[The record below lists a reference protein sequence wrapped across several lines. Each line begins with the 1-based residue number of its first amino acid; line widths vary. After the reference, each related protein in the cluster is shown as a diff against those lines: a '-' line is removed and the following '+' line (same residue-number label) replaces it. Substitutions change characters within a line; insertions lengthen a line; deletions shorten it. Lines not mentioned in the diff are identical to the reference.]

1 MPPRQGER
9 RERVRRQRCVTP
21 VAAPAWRRKPL
32 LAVVLVALLAGLAS
46 GCSSKSALGSAP
58 SPGTVPTTT
67 TPSPQSSSA
76 ATAARL
82 LEPDG
87 IGFWNRH
94 QGLLVETVTTPAC
107 RAGSSRCRG
116 GQIDSTTD
124 GGRTWTA
131 TDRVPVPLKAVAT
144 APGGAAWVET
154 GRCGAASPDA
164 CTSSLLLVSADG
176 GRRWWEVH
184 SAESVTSVSPVSSTA
199 AWAVPASRDGNPTGP
214 RQLVYTDDGG
224 QRWQTEPSPCSQS
237 RGPGTWA
244 VDFTTPRIGWVLCA
258 GEPATDMQ
266 AKALYV
272 TTDAGRSWRLRATT
286 PPLPGQAAAP
296 PGAGR
301 LPLVGY
307 LPGLDMT
314 GNGTG
319 WMWADRRGLS
329 ATRTDGQSW
338 TRIASGIVN
347 DDANAVLSASLLGD
361 QSGFLLINQPLRDAR
376 CGRRRCGPELL
387 ATTDDGQHWT
397 TLRVWASA

>member
-1 MPPRQGER
+1 MPPGQGER
-9 RERVRRQRCVTP
+9 RERVRRQRCVTL

-67 TPSPQSSSA
+67 PSPQSSSA

-87 IGFWNRH
+87 IAFWNRH

-107 RAGSSRCRG
+107 RAGSSRCPG
-116 GQIDSTTD
+116 GHIDSTTD

-176 GRRWWEVH
+176 GRRWRKVH
-184 SAESVTSVSPVSSTA
+184 SAESVTSVSPLSSTA
-199 AWAVPASRDGNPTGP
+199 AWAVPASRHGNPTGP
-214 RQLVYTDDGG
+214 RQLVYTDNGG
-224 QRWQTEPSPCSQS
+224 QRWQTEPSPCTQS

-244 VDFTTPRIGWVLCA
+244 VDFTTPRTGWVLCA

-286 PPLPGQAAAP
+286 PPFAGQAAAP
-296 PGAGR
+296 PGAGH

-329 ATRTDGQSW
+329 ATRTDGHSW
-338 TRIASGIVN
+338 TRVASGIVD
-347 DDANAVLSASLLGD
+347 DDANSVVAASLLGD

-376 CGRRRCGPELL
+376 CDGRRCGPELL